1 VRQSTPLTCRTW
13 FSGDHPTS
21 LLYWLCKPFI
31 AAYCRGFRRYGL
43 FMCVQLLSCV
53 RLFATPWSAAH
64 QAPLSMGFC
73 RPEYKSGLS
82 FPSLGDLPDPW
93 IKPVSTAL
101 AGTFFTTEPPG
112 KPQGMGHIILKELFL
127 PIVVYFQL
135 QNCSRYLG
143 NISHRAISTDTKFNM
158 SCVATHVEFVFLK
171 ILFFL

>member
-1 VRQSTPLTCRTW
+1 MVQVRICTFTHGPRWIGVCGQVGWVTGSNFICVTVTPTVRQSTPLTCRTW

-43 FMCVQLLSCV
+43 YMCVQLLSCV

-64 QAPLSMGFC
+64 QAPLSMGFS
-73 RPEYKSGLS
+73 RPEYKSGLP
-82 FPSLGDLPDPW
+82 FPSPGDLPDPW
-93 IKPVSTAL
+93 IEPVSTAL

-127 PIVVYFQL
+127 PIVV
-135 QNCSRYLG
+135 
-143 NISHRAISTDTKFNM
+143 
-158 SCVATHVEFVFLK
+158 
-171 ILFFL
+171 